1 MAHWK
6 DCVTVLHNERGKE
19 RNGNYIDGFSG
30 GGKKL
35 IWGNMVILA
44 TIGSLNGQGM
54 ISFMITTRSLNSQG
68 MIKIFKQSGHDFSGK
83 RLCDGYFMDI
93 T

>member
-1 MAHWK
+1 
-6 DCVTVLHNERGKE
+6 
-19 RNGNYIDGFSG
+19 
-30 GGKKL
+30 
-35 IWGNMVILA
+35 MVILA

-93 T
+93 TWCLYLEVNIQQRVEWLCEKASLKICCVILFECRGP